1 MVSFQTSLNTRFPGP
16 VGEETALCAE
26 SSQTH
31 LKSMTDAC
39 GNSPPSRPAF
49 PPPPPCPCLPSNPNP
64 VPGSRPQP
72 APPTFTLPWG
82 VGAAQG
88 LAAST

>member
-16 VGEETALCAE
+16 GGEETALCAE

-39 GNSPPSRPAF
+39 GNSPHKQASLPS
-49 PPPPPCPCLPSNPNP
+49 PPPSPGLPTNPNP
-64 VPGSRPQP
+64 TPGSQPQP
-72 APPTFTLPWG
+72 APPAFTLPWG

-88 LAAST
+88 LAAPS

>member
-16 VGEETALCAE
+16 GGEETALCAE

-39 GNSPPSRPAF
+39 GNSPHKQASLPS
-49 PPPPPCPCLPSNPNP
+49 PPPQPRPPH
-64 VPGSRPQP
+64 
-72 APPTFTLPWG
+72 
-82 VGAAQG
+82 
-88 LAAST
+88 